1 MSYNKFELK
10 YLSRNL
16 PSMFDE
22 STLEDSCPGN
32 KSCNLLLVNLAGWG
46 WGGVVFFL
54 ISCQVYLL
62 ACSLWQG
69 GASLTTCLSH
79 LVFANGDALIQQLSP
94 EGLSNMFRSLAYS
107 LAYS

>member
-32 KSCNLLLVNLAGWG
+32 KSCNLVLVNLAGG
-46 WGGVVFFL
+46 ELLKLHRLRADPSPFNL
-54 ISCQVYLL
+54 TLEISQT
-62 ACSLWQG
+62 Q
-69 GASLTTCLSH
+69 
-79 LVFANGDALIQQLSP
+79 
-94 EGLSNMFRSLAYS
+94 
-107 LAYS
+107 

>member
-46 WGGVVFFL
+46 WGGLSKFHGL
-54 ISCQVYLL
+54 
-62 ACSLWQG
+62 
-69 GASLTTCLSH
+69 GA
-79 LVFANGDALIQQLSP
+79 DLSP
-94 EGLSNMFRSLAYS
+94 FQPHIRALSDSINMCLAVH
-107 LAYS
+107 